1 MDRDGGPLFHAA
13 LADHADV
20 VAYLLDHGADAN
32 VRDQF
37 GDTPLIVACAKGHA
51 TTAALLLTRG
61 ADPSVKDQEGRTAKE
76 RAAAGTEPCLQLQA
90 R

>member
-1 MDRDGGPLFHAA
+1 M
-13 LADHADV
+13 
-20 VAYLLDHGADAN
+20 LLDRGADAN

-51 TTAALLLTRG
+51 ETAALLLERG

-76 RAAAGTEPCLQLQA
+76 RSAPGIEPCQRPGGSTPAPRLEPS
-90 R
+90 